1 MGTDARLND
10 KKIRAPQR
18 VSKRLLYPHAISSYT
33 PHSVWAMA
41 SSYVAC
47 QMSTPHVPR
56 ISYRTCIVWSAGR
69 LTCLSKVANALFLFC
84 PTTDREE
91 CGAKGRSFV
100 IACGICLVVA
110 SCFDVLGKGLQKIVW
125 S

>member
-18 VSKRLLYPHAISSYT
+18 VSKRLLYPHAISSYDQVGAG
-33 PHSVWAMA
+33 SVWDGVA

-100 IACGICLVVA
+100 IASVSAWLLLLVLM
-110 SCFDVLGKGLQKIVW
+110 C
-125 S
+125 

>member
-1 MGTDARLND
+1 M
-10 KKIRAPQR
+10 
-18 VSKRLLYPHAISSYT
+18 SKRLLYPHAISSYDQLGAG
-33 PHSVWAMA
+33 SVWDGVA